1 MGYTERQKIEIIKV
15 LKNVTENIQ
24 NIKENVSVSTK
35 FTKYL
40 QDSEFNILFAIEEL
54 KGKR

>member
-24 NIKENVSVSTK
+24 NIRENVSVSTK

-40 QDSEFNILFAIEEL
+40 QGSEFNILFAIEEL
-54 KGKR
+54 KGKG

>member
-40 QDSEFNILFAIEEL
+40 QGSEFNILFAIEEL
-54 KGKR
+54 KGKG